1 MLGREAAVVLVAKR
15 PSERRSRE
23 RSTCLAWR
31 VFICVSRQKWGVA
44 WPATGQMTYFGSWMA
59 EIGSIPTKTTVC
71 VCVSPATKEQIK
83 FVYFVPKWLR
93 AKILNE
99 NWRCRVAKKRP
110 KPVWILNIDHRK
122 GDIYIRQWRG
132 KGSLLTNILCRNWA
146 DKNETVVRKILEL
159 RESFAAS
166 RVHWSQDRRD
176 KVRKKYMYW
185 RRNLQQ
191 QTCAVRSVWSVG
203 IHFDRQS
210 TQWLSPMKKH
220 LKLLF
225 SRRKMWR

>member
-1 MLGREAAVVLVAKR
+1 MLGLEAAVVKVAKR
-15 PSERRSRE
+15 LSERRSRE

-59 EIGSIPTKTTVC
+59 EISSIPTKTTVC

-83 FVYFVPKWLR
+83 FVYFVPKWFR

-122 GDIYIRQWRG
+122 GDIYPAVARQRFTFD
-132 KGSLLTNILCRNWA
+132 KHFVPKLCRQKRNCSSEDSWI
-146 DKNETVVRKILEL
+146 KGKL
-159 RESFAAS
+159 RSIEGPL
-166 RVHWSQDRRD
+166 RP
-176 KVRKKYMYW
+176 
-185 RRNLQQ
+185 
-191 QTCAVRSVWSVG
+191 
-203 IHFDRQS
+203 RQAG
-210 TQWLSPMKKH
+210 QVP
-220 LKLLF
+220 
-225 SRRKMWR
+225 